1 MTTPIKEKN
10 INFYYEFD
18 YDKLHIT
25 DRKFDDKTFKIYK
38 SNFENNYFDYM
49 SPYDKEPSDN
59 IVPVMNELNEK
70 MKEKSPIFPD
80 NDFKVNAKARS

>member
-25 DRKFDDKTFKIYK
+25 DRKFDDKTFKIY
-38 SNFENNYFDYM
+38 NN
-49 SPYDKEPSDN
+49 
-59 IVPVMNELNEK
+59 L
-70 MKEKSPIFPD
+70 
-80 NDFKVNAKARS
+80 